1 MLVLLAAACS
11 KPPPLILMVSWDTTR
26 ADALGSW
33 GGEGTPNADAL
44 ASSGVVFDWALS
56 GSSTTLASHA
66 SVFSGR
72 DSHGTGVVRNGYPVP
87 DGLPLLQERFAEA
100 GWDTWAVVGSTAL
113 EERMGLAR
121 GFRTWTD
128 HDLVPYLQQY
138 EVGADV
144 VNLRALEQLRN
155 EPTFAFVHYYDAHGP
170 WNSAPPE
177 LRCAWSDCDY
187 TGPVATTDQTIH
199 WLSDQDNVATL
210 TDTDREQARGLYR
223 AEVAWVDQ
231 NMGKL
236 FESLGRRMDNALVVL
251 FADHGE
257 TMDGVPG
264 HGYGHGPDVDLDII
278 HVPLIIAGTGDFAV
292 PDGMRVERQVRLMD
306 LGTTV
311 LSASGLGG
319 ILGEGE
325 DLSRLWRGETPIA
338 PPNFAEATKPIAHE
352 SKTAWNNLPFERSVA
367 EGGLMV
373 VKRPLYGDLGLFS
386 LAEGQPFVDDI
397 EKAKELDKKLMEW
410 DATAPPHREP
420 NMSAQTEN
428 ALRALGYLD
437 D

>member
-1 MLVLLAAACS
+1 M
-11 KPPPLILMVSWDTTR
+11 
-26 ADALGSW
+26 
-33 GGEGTPNADAL
+33 
-44 ASSGVVFDWALS
+44 
-56 GSSTTLASHA
+56 
-66 SVFSGR
+66 
-72 DSHGTGVVRNGYPVP
+72 
-87 DGLPLLQERFAEA
+87 
-100 GWDTWAVVGSTAL
+100 
-113 EERMGLAR
+113 
-121 GFRTWTD
+121 
-128 HDLVPYLQQY
+128 
-138 EVGADV
+138 
-144 VNLRALEQLRN
+144 
-155 EPTFAFVHYYDAHGP
+155 
-170 WNSAPPE
+170 
-177 LRCAWSDCDY
+177 
-187 TGPVATTDQTIH
+187 
-199 WLSDQDNVATL
+199 ATL